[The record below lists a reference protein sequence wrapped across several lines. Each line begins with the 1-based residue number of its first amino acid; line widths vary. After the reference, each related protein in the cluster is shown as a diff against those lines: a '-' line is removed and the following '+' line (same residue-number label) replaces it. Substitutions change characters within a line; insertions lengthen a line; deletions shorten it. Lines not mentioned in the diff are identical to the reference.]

1 MSMQALIGASS
12 VKRSPPPFEERV
24 TTVLDIVS
32 QAAHHKVCHRSAE
45 QMLTCSWQRHP
56 ENRFAPEFI
65 PHKVTGRY
73 HGGELS
79 APNDTSTHRYFPA
92 LGERGFARAIVGL
105 SAKHGHMPKSYEQQT
120 GIKKVC
126 IAL

>member
-1 MSMQALIGASS
+1 MIT
-12 VKRSPPPFEERV
+12 RHSP
-24 TTVLDIVS
+24 
-32 QAAHHKVCHRSAE
+32 AE
-45 QMLTCSWQRHP
+45 AVLTCSWQRHP
-56 ENRFAPEFI
+56 DQTPNLGFV